1 MREFN
6 LIPQSYYVQLARKR
20 LLRFGSVTLMVLLA
34 TGIAGYGAL
43 TQWIEIVK
51 LEVAELQQ
59 QQAVTSRQ
67 GELITTLNIEKKQ
80 LNQQWQLLE
89 SLRSGMPAKQMMESV
104 QATMRHNEVWF
115 IDWRLRRAGVITEK
129 ETAANQPGY
138 FVIVKHT
145 GNPENWQSM
154 THMTIRG
161 QARDHSTLSEFAQRL
176 LNQPDIEDVRVQKT
190 TRRAG
195 RNQELEAVDFD
206 LAIVLKTE
214 LGNS

>member
-6 LIPQSYYVQLARKR
+6 LIPQSYHVKR
-20 LLRFGSVTLMVLLA
+20 VRMQMLRVGSVTLAALLLS
-34 TGIAGYGAL
+34 GIAAYGVL
-43 TQWIEIVK
+43 NQWLDIVNS
-51 LEVAELQQ
+51 EVAEFQQ
-59 QQAVTSRQ
+59 QQAVSSRQ
-67 GELITTLNIEKKQ
+67 GELLTTLNIEKKR

-138 FVIVKHT
+138 FVIVKRT
-145 GNPENWQSM
+145 VNPEDWQSM

-214 LGNS
+214 FGNS